1 LLFSPAVNGFAQ
13 ATSLSWKRAGLNG
26 SMSNSGPCPLSRLQM
41 TFPTMTP
48 QENPP
53 PLNPA
58 AIVSPGAG

>member
-1 LLFSPAVNGFAQ
+1 LFFSPAVNGFAQ
-13 ATSLSWKRAGLNG
+13 ATSPSWKRAGRNC
-26 SMSNSGPCPLSRLQM
+26 SMSNSGSCPLSRLLM

-53 PLNPA
+53 PVNPA